1 MAPAQWAGS
10 SQRSLL
16 LRCRDWLDSRRG
28 CWLEPLLPF
37 CVGVERTTFCGRDLQ
52 SRWIGFPGWELKRS
66 IGLRRLDCGSEETF
80 CRHSEMSTERPAAV
94 VCDAFFL
101 RCGFQTGRTLTRET
115 SNRLGFGSN
124 RLLDRM
130 R

>member
-28 CWLEPLLPF
+28 CWLEPLLPI
-37 CVGVERTTFCGRDLQ
+37 CVGVERTSFRGRDLQ

-66 IGLRRLDCGSEETF
+66 IGLGRLDCEAR
-80 CRHSEMSTERPAAV
+80 RHFADTQKCQPNGRQLWFAMLFLTLWIPNRADTYARNEQSTWIWKQPP
-94 VCDAFFL
+94 
-101 RCGFQTGRTLTRET
+101 
-115 SNRLGFGSN
+115 
-124 RLLDRM
+124 
-130 R
+130 